1 MEEEKLQLSNDRLEA
16 LNNFI
21 DLNLRN
27 RRNSTNYHLL
37 YDVSK
42 MMTFNLKL
50 GDRHIKEPDKPYS
63 LEETRKIVLDF
74 YNDLDSELYE
84 KVNDI
89 VSGNSKFEF
98 RMYYLKDVDDFSEVD
113 ENGFPKFSKG
123 PCVKSLD
130 DKSVLYI
137 PCKGDIDD
145 AYLLAHELSHTF
157 DITDRYNPTRNVMGE
172 VTPYSFE
179 AMFGNYLIKRGIISE
194 KEAAER
200 EKREIISHY
209 DDGVET
215 FAKLE
220 LMEIKER
227 QREIKQED
235 ISKIQEKYKI
245 NSGQLDFILGRMMRG
260 EDNVDYRARYMMA
273 QLIYPHYM
281 EEYERN
287 PKEAV
292 KKFKEYFSRIK
303 DNDFEG
309 SLRALGIDPKMESVS
324 MLIDKNNK
332 RISNIE
338 KVRHLEKNGFED
350 IE

>member
-1 MEEEKLQLSNDRLEA
+1 MEEEKLQLSNDRLKA

-27 RRNSTNYHLL
+27 RTKSTNYHLL

-42 MMTFNLKL
+42 VMTFNLKL

-74 YNDLDSELYE
+74 YSDVDSELYE
-84 KVNDI
+84 KVNSI
-89 VSGNSKFEF
+89 VSGNSKFDF

-113 ENGFPKFSKG
+113 ENGFQKHTKG
-123 PCVKSLD
+123 ACVDSHNGI
-130 DKSVLYI
+130 SVVYV
-137 PCKGDIDD
+137 PCKGNIND
-145 AYLLAHELSHTF
+145 AYLLAHEVSHTF
-157 DITDRYNPTRNVMGE
+157 DLADGLNPTRNVMGE

-179 AMFGNYLIKRGIISE
+179 AMFGNYLVKRGIISE

-245 NSGQLDFILGRMMRG
+245 NNGQLDYILERMMKG
-260 EDNVDYRARYMMA
+260 ENNVDYRARYMMA
-273 QLIYPHYM
+273 QLVYPHYM

-309 SLRALGIDPKMESVS
+309 SLRALGIDPKMESLS
-324 MLIDKNNK
+324 MLIDKDNK

-338 KVRHLEKNGFED
+338 KVRHQEKNGFED